1 VETEEVARMRW
12 QRLFADLQAEFDE
25 AEAAAERAEDAS
37 RRRAET
43 GAVRL
48 VDRLAGALGRPLAL
62 RCRGAGDVTGV
73 LVEVGA
79 DWLLLA
85 DDGRREVLVATSTL
99 RTVAGLVRA
108 TAPAEDP
115 GLVRA
120 RLDLRRALRGLA
132 RDRSVVQVVLDDGA
146 VYVGTVDGV
155 GADHVELAEHAA
167 DQPRRAAAVR
177 GVRAIALPAVAVV
190 RTLAPGLD

>member
-1 VETEEVARMRW
+1 MRW

-25 AEAAAERAEDAS
+25 AEAAAARAEDAT
-37 RRRAET
+37 RRRVET

-48 VDRLAGALGRPLAL
+48 VDRLAGALGGTVVL
-62 RCRGAGDVTGV
+62 RCSGAGDVSGE

-79 DWLLLA
+79 DWLLLTGE
-85 DDGRREVLVATSTL
+85 GRREVLVATAKV
-99 RTVAGLVRA
+99 RTVAGLGRA

-115 GLVRA
+115 GPVRA
-120 RLDLRRALRGLA
+120 RLDLRWALRGLA

-190 RTLAPGLD
+190 RTLTPGLD

>member
-1 VETEEVARMRW
+1 MRW

-25 AEAAAERAEDAS
+25 AEAAAERAEGAS

-48 VDRLAGALGRPLAL
+48 VDRLAGALGRPLIL
-62 RCRGAGDVTGV
+62 RCHGAGDVAGV
-73 LVEVGA
+73 LVEVGP
-79 DWLLLA
+79 DWLLLT
-85 DDGRREVLVATSTL
+85 DDGRREVLVATSTV
-99 RTVAGLVRA
+99 RTVGGLGRV

-115 GLVRA
+115 GPVPA

-167 DQPRRAAAVR
+167 DQPRRTTAVR

-190 RTLAPGLD
+190 RTLAPGFD

>member
-1 VETEEVARMRW
+1 MRWSMRW

-25 AEAAAERAEDAS
+25 AAAAAERSEDAS
-37 RRRAET
+37 RRRVET

-48 VDRLAGALGRPLAL
+48 VDRLAGALDRPLTL
-62 RCRGAGDVTGV
+62 RCSGVGDVTGV

-79 DWLLLA
+79 DWLLLT
-85 DDGRREVLVATSTL
+85 DESRRDVLVATSTVQ
-99 RTVAGLVRA
+99 TVAGLGRA

-115 GLVRA
+115 GPVRA

-146 VYVGTVDGV
+146 AFVGTVDGV
-155 GADHVELAEHAA
+155 GPTTSSWPSTLPTSRAGQRPCEGCGRS
-167 DQPRRAAAVR
+167 PCRRWR
-177 GVRAIALPAVAVV
+177 SCGR
-190 RTLAPGLD
+190 

>member
-1 VETEEVARMRW
+1 MRW

-48 VDRLAGALGRPLAL
+48 VDRLAGALGRPLFL
-62 RCRGAGDVTGV
+62 RCRGAGEVAGV
-73 LVEVGA
+73 LLEVGV

-85 DDGRREVLVATSTL
+85 DDGRREVLVATSTV
-99 RTVAGLVRA
+99 RAVAGLGRA
-108 TAPAEDP
+108 TAPPEDP
-115 GLVRA
+115 GPVRA

-146 VYVGTVDGV
+146 VYTGTVDGV
-155 GADHVELAEHAA
+155 GADYVELAEHSA
-167 DQPRRAAAVR
+167 DQPRRATAVR

-190 RTLAPGLD
+190 RTLTPGLD

>member
-1 VETEEVARMRW
+1 MRW

-48 VDRLAGALGRPLAL
+48 VDRLAGALGQPLAL

-73 LVEVGA
+73 LVEVGV

-85 DDGRREVLVATSTL
+85 DDGHREVLVATSTV
-99 RTVAGLVRA
+99 RTVVGLGRA

-115 GLVRA
+115 GPVRA

>member
-1 VETEEVARMRW
+1 MRW
-12 QRLFADLQAEFDE
+12 QRLFADLQAEFDA

-48 VDRLAGALGRPLAL
+48 VDRLAGALGRPLTL
-62 RCRGAGDVTGV
+62 RCRGAGDVAGV

-85 DDGRREVLVATSTL
+85 DDGRREVLVATSTV
-99 RTVAGLVRA
+99 RTVAGLGRA

-115 GLVRA
+115 GPVRA

-190 RTLAPGLD
+190 RTLAPGLG